1 MIEIEA
7 AAADS
12 KLTVSVKTSFCYKNV
27 THVTSR
33 SRAICKD
40 CSAHREACAPCGRA
54 ILKRTLQF
62 LVPLLLTT
70 LGLPAVHAQ
79 LRIVTWNTLQSPSAS
94 VPAEIPEMELVLQAM
109 GDQTR
114 PGFSRTIDV
123 LLLQEQATNFSTTDR
138 ILNLLNGTNGAG
150 GYARGTLSPV
160 GGVNDIMQTV
170 IYRTNSVQLIAE
182 TQATTINT
190 NSGGTRATMRYQLRP
205 LGYDSAAD
213 FYVYNSHLR
222 PSDTTSDANRRGVEV
237 SQLRTNAD
245 ALGEGTHIIYV
256 GDMNFYRTNDA
267 GWLAFTS
274 SGAGQAFDPVNAVGN
289 WNNNSNF
296 TSVHT
301 QNPRTQMD
309 DRFDFQLVTSE
320 VLDGRGFSYITNS
333 YWAFGNSGSH
343 FYNQP
348 INSGGAVAGLNAALT
363 NYSAAQISN
372 VFSALISLADHLPVV
387 ADYQLPARLGVTT
400 NGLAS
405 RVIVGAVLSN
415 SFSVSNSAPVTV
427 SNGSDR
433 LDYAFSG
440 IGQVSATGVGTNRA
454 LTAANNHS
462 FTFSATNAGTNTGAL
477 VVSASSPQAANAN
490 LTNHFTVEA
499 LHRAAPSFASNAATL
514 SLEIDLGTLNFGDS
528 SATQSFDVFNRV
540 GALGSAWTA
549 RLDLDSITA
558 GVPAGIFSTT
568 LSPFANLNAG
578 SAASYQVS
586 LASGALGEFS
596 GTYTLNLSD
605 ENLPGAGSHSLTL
618 NVRGEVLGNLSV
630 GAGQTRTESNAI
642 TGTGP
647 LLKQGQGTLTLAA
660 SNSYTGDTIV
670 SSGTL
675 ALAAGATLGASDLIR
690 VASGAKLDVSTRTN
704 GLTVTSGQTIAG
716 SGVIQGDLRIDG
728 AIAPGSSPGALTITN
743 GNHTWAAGG
752 SYDWQIFDLDDG
764 PELGW
769 DFINI
774 TNGSLLF
781 SGLGL
786 ATPFTINIFS
796 LATLPE
802 TQGVLTGFNS
812 TADYA
817 WSILS
822 AVNPISGFNPSH
834 FSLNT
839 APFTAYHNLNGGLF
853 SLEARGNQL
862 FLVYDGV
869 GGAVVPEPG
878 TWAAAV
884 LLCLGALWH
893 IRSRRKTQP
902 PVSS

>member
-1 MIEIEA
+1 LKA
-7 AAADS
+7 A
-12 KLTVSVKTSFCYKNV
+12 
-27 THVTSR
+27 R
-33 SRAICKD
+33 R
-40 CSAHREACAPCGRA
+40 
-54 ILKRTLQF
+54 F
-62 LVPLLLTT
+62 LVPLFFWT
-70 LGLPAVHAQ
+70 LGIAVAQAQ
-79 LRIVTWNTLQSPSAS
+79 LRVVNWNTLQSPSAGA
-94 VPAEIPEMELVLQAM
+94 PAEIGEMELVLQAI

-114 PGFSRTIDV
+114 PGFSRTVDV

-170 IYRTNSVQLIAE
+170 IYRTNSVRLIAE
-182 TQATTINT
+182 SQATTINT
-190 NSGGTRATMRYQLRP
+190 NSGGTRATMRYQFRP
-205 LGYDSAAD
+205 SGYDSAAD

-222 PSDTTSDANRRGVEV
+222 PSDTTADANRRGVEV

-245 ALGEGTHIIYV
+245 ALGEGAHIIYV

-267 GWLAFTS
+267 GWIAFTG

-320 VLDGRGFSYITNS
+320 VLDGRGFSYVTDS
-333 YWAFGNSGSH
+333 YWAFGNTGNH
-343 FYNQP
+343 VFNQP
-348 INSGGAVAGLNAALT
+348 INSGDAVAGLNAVLT
-363 NYSAAQISN
+363 HYSTAQISN

-400 NGLAS
+400 NDLAS

-415 SFSVSNSAPVTV
+415 SFSVSNSAPVSV
-427 SNGSDR
+427 SNGADR

-440 IGQVSATGVGTNRA
+440 SGQVSATGVGTNWA
-454 LTAANNHS
+454 LTSANNHS
-462 FTFSATNAGTNTGAL
+462 FTFSAGSAGTNTGAL

-490 LTNHFTVEA
+490 LTNHFSVEA
-499 LHRAAPSFASNAATL
+499 LHRAAPSFASNANTI

-528 SATQSFDVFNRV
+528 SAAQSFDIFNRA

-549 RLDLDSITA
+549 RLDLDGITA
-558 GVPAGIFSTT
+558 GVPTGIFSTT

-578 SAASYQVS
+578 SAASYQIS
-586 LASGALGEFS
+586 LASGALGDFG

-618 NVRGEVLGNLSV
+618 NVRGEVLGNVSV
-630 GAGQTRTESNAI
+630 GPGQTRTESNTIA
-642 TGTGP
+642 GAGS
-647 LLKQGQGTLTLAA
+647 LVKQGQGTLTLAA
-660 SNSYTGDTIV
+660 NNSYTGDTIV

-675 ALAAGATLGASDLIR
+675 ALAVGATLGASNLIR
-690 VASGAKLDVSTRTN
+690 VAAGAKLDVSARSV
-704 GLTVTSGQTIAG
+704 GLTVVSSQTLAG
-716 SGVIQGDLRIDG
+716 SGTIEGDLRIDG
-728 AIAPGSSPGALTITN
+728 TIAPGSSPGMLTITN

-752 SYDWQIFDLDDG
+752 GYDWQILDIDDG
-764 PELGW
+764 PGLGW
-769 DFINI
+769 DFIDI

-781 SGLGL
+781 SGLSL

-796 LATLPE
+796 LAGLPD
-802 TQGVLTGFNS
+802 TQGVLAGFNPL
-812 TADYA
+812 ADYA

-822 AVNPISGFNPSH
+822 AANPISGFNAAH
-834 FSLNT
+834 FTLNT
-839 APFTAYHNLNGGLF
+839 TAFTTYNSLNGGLF
-853 SLEARGNQL
+853 SLEARDNEL

-869 GGAVVPEPG
+869 GGAAVPEPG
-878 TWAAAV
+878 TWLVGALLLAAAAV
-884 LLCLGALWH
+884 SL
-893 IRSRRKTQP
+893 RRRL
-902 PVSS
+902 SSSAPAV

>member
-1 MIEIEA
+1 MKA
-7 AAADS
+7 A
-12 KLTVSVKTSFCYKNV
+12 F
-27 THVTSR
+27 R
-33 SRAICKD
+33 
-40 CSAHREACAPCGRA
+40 
-54 ILKRTLQF
+54 F
-62 LVPLLLTT
+62 LVLLLIWT
-70 LGLPAVHAQ
+70 LGSAAVHAQ

-170 IYRTNSVQLIAE
+170 IYRTNSVQLVAE

-222 PSDTTSDANRRGVEV
+222 PSDTTADANRRGVEV

-245 ALGEGTHIIYV
+245 ALGEGAHIIYV

-267 GWLAFTS
+267 GWSAFTN

-320 VLDGRGFSYITNS
+320 VLDGRGFSYVTNS
-333 YWAFGNSGSH
+333 YWAFGNSGNH
-343 FYNQP
+343 VFNQP
-348 INSGGAVAGLNAALT
+348 INSGDAVAGLNAVLA
-363 NYSAAQISN
+363 NYSTAQISN

-415 SFSVSNSAPVTV
+415 SFAVSNSAPVTV
-427 SNGSDR
+427 SHGADR

-440 IGQVSATGVGTNRA
+440 SGQVSAAGVGTNWA
-454 LTAANNHS
+454 LTSANNHS

-490 LTNHFTVEA
+490 LTNHFAVEA

-528 SATQSFDVFNRV
+528 SAAQSFDIFNRA
-540 GALGSAWTA
+540 GASGSAWTA
-549 RLDLDSITA
+549 RLDLDSITT
-558 GVPAGIFSTT
+558 GVPSGIFSTT

-586 LASGALGEFS
+586 LATGALGDFS

-618 NVRGEVLGNLSV
+618 NVRGEVLGNVSV
-630 GAGQTRTESNAI
+630 GPGQTRTESNAI
-642 TGTGP
+642 SGAGS

-660 SNSYTGDTIV
+660 NNSYTGDTIV

-675 ALAAGATLGASDLIR
+675 ALATGGTLGSSDLIR
-690 VASGAKLDVSTRTN
+690 VAAGAKLDVSARTN

-716 SGVIQGDLRIDG
+716 SGAVEGDLRIDG
-728 AIAPGSSPGALTITN
+728 TIAPGSSPGTLTIAN

-764 PELGW
+764 PGIGW
-769 DFINI
+769 DFIDI
-774 TNGSLLF
+774 TSGSLLF
-781 SGLGL
+781 SGLSL

-796 LATLPE
+796 LFELPD
-802 TQGVLTGFNS
+802 TQGVLAGFNPAS
-812 TADYA
+812 DYA

-822 AVNPISGFNPSH
+822 AANPISGFNPAH
-834 FSLNT
+834 FTLNT
-839 APFTAYHNLNGGLF
+839 SAFTTYNSLNGGLF
-853 SLEARGNQL
+853 SLEARSNQL
-862 FLVYDGV
+862 FLVYDGI
-869 GGAVVPEPG
+869 GGTAVPEPG
-878 TWAAAV
+878 TWFAATLLIAAAY
-884 LLCLGALWH
+884 LRWRH
-893 IRSRRKTQP
+893 RSKSTQP
-902 PVSS
+902 